1 MKTYVLYGYD
11 VNMEIISREEF
22 EEEELAYAD
31 FWYLTN
37 FEDNYT
43 WEIKEEREGESRL
56 LSRHRR

>member
-22 EEEELAYAD
+22 DAEELAYAD

-43 WEIKEEREGESRL
+43 WEIKEERKN
-56 LSRHRR
+56 

>member
-11 VNMEIISREEF
+11 VNMEIILREEF

-43 WEIKEEREGESRL
+43 WEIKEERKN
-56 LSRHRR
+56 